1 MVLLCT
7 CKFTIFSVCWQQQ
20 RPQPTPQQQQ
30 NAMAAQELVKQ
41 LTDMGFPKVRALA
54 ALRNSSFDLIDALQW
69 LEEHA
74 DDPDSMFEGSSSG
87 GGAGVGG
94 AAPSAPPPAPAA
106 AAPVQQAP
114 SAQVLL
120 MVPLFE
126 PVLRAAALVATG
138 NSRPKQALEDIR
150 LPAMESDGWK
160 GFHGALRRIWS
171 GERNTATL
179 KVGLDANTSFFVD
192 KVLEMVALGPDALAR
207 AADDDTWLAM
217 PKDPEFDAVV
227 QQLRPMLQRMAK
239 FAVEKTRDAFGQ
251 SPIDIGVLS
260 DAEEAQ
266 LNAFVDKMEAAQYQL
281 KTGWEMVC
289 AGVRELG
296 DLVECVSALANG
308 KPDDKSC
315 RLLRTLTQIISEI
328 PQ

>member
-1 MVLLCT
+1 MV
-7 CKFTIFSVCWQQQ
+7 
-20 RPQPTPQQQQ
+20 
-30 NAMAAQELVKQ
+30 AQELVKQ
-41 LTDMGFPKVRALA
+41 LTDMGFSKLRALA

-74 DDPDSMFEGSSSG
+74 DDPDSMFESSSSG
-87 GGAGVGG
+87 GGGGTAAGGG
-94 AAPSAPPPAPAA
+94 AEPAAPALAPAA
-106 AAPVQQAP
+106 AAPVQQVP

-120 MVPLFE
+120 MFPLFE

-138 NSRPKQALEDIR
+138 NSRPKQALDEIR
-150 LPAMESDGWK
+150 LPAMEGNGWQ
-160 GFHGALRRIWS
+160 GFHGAMRRIWS

-192 KVLEMVALGPDALAR
+192 KVLEMVALGSDALSR
-207 AADDDTWLAM
+207 EADDDTWLAM

-251 SPIDIGVLS
+251 SPIDIGILG

-266 LNAFVDKMEAAQYQL
+266 LTAFVDKMEAAQYQL

-296 DLVECVSALANG
+296 DLVECVSPLANG
-308 KPDDKSC
+308 QPDDKSC
-315 RLLRTLTQIISEI
+315 RLLRTLTQLISEI